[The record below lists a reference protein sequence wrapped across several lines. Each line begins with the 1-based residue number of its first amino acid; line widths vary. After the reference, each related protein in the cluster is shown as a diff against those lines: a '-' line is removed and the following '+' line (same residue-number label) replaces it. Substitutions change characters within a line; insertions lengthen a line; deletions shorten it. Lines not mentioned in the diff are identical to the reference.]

1 MIGRILCPVD
11 FSSFSERALRFGGA
25 FAAWFGA
32 ELTVIWVQSG
42 GWRGHGAR
50 HALEDGGQTLQ
61 SFTASVLGSR
71 SVHLLTARGPVVPEI
86 FKAAATV
93 DLIVMGTHG
102 ATGLERLL
110 VGSVAEK
117 VLRKAPCPVITVP
130 RLAPPASGADL
141 ALETILCAVDFSPS
155 STRAFKYALSLAKKA
170 HGRLLLLH
178 ALEWFAEEDD
188 EAAPGANGAAFPTSE
203 QDALAQLEE
212 LVPSDARSQC
222 DPGALV
228 GYGNPAL
235 EVLRVAAERRA
246 DLIVLGVQG
255 RGTLDLTL
263 FGSTAQQV
271 VRDAMCPVLTVKPE
285 PS

>member
-1 MIGRILCPVD
+1 MIRSVLCPVD
-11 FSSFSERALRFGGA
+11 FSPFSERALRFGGA
-25 FAAWFGA
+25 FAAWLGA
-32 ELTVIWVQSG
+32 ELTALWVQAGS
-42 GWRGHGAR
+42 WRGHGAR
-50 HALEDGGQTLQ
+50 AEDGEHKLQ
-61 SFTASVLGSR
+61 LFTASVLGSR
-71 SVHLLTARGPVVPEI
+71 SVHLRTAEGPVVVEI
-86 FKAAATV
+86 LRAAATV

-130 RLAPPASGADL
+130 RVAPPASGADL
-141 ALETILCAVDFSPS
+141 ALNTILCAVDFSPS
-155 STRAFKYALSLAKKA
+155 STQAFKFALSFAEKA

-188 EAAPGANGAAFPTSE
+188 EAAPNADRAAFPTSE

-212 LVPSDARSQC
+212 LVPTDARSQC
-222 DPGALV
+222 DPEALI

-235 EVLRVAAERRA
+235 EVLRVAAEQRA

-255 RGTLDLTL
+255 RGALDLTL

-271 VRDAMCPVLTVKPE
+271 VRDAMCPVLTVKSE
-285 PS
+285 RS

>member
-1 MIGRILCPVD
+1 MIRSVLCPVD
-11 FSSFSERALRFGGA
+11 FSPFSERALRFGSA
-25 FAAWFGA
+25 FAAWLGA
-32 ELTVIWVQSG
+32 DLTALWVQSG
-42 GWRGHGAR
+42 SWRGHRAR
-50 HALEDGGQTLQ
+50 DTPEDGEHRLQ
-61 SFTASVLGSR
+61 LFTASVLGSR
-71 SVHLLTARGPVVPEI
+71 SVHLHTAGGPVVPEI
-86 FKAAATV
+86 LRAAATV

-130 RLAPPASGADL
+130 RVARPASGADL
-141 ALETILCAVDFSPS
+141 ALNTILCAVDFSPS
-155 STRAFKYALSLAKKA
+155 STQAFNYALSFAEKT

-178 ALEWFAEEDD
+178 ALEWFAEDDD
-188 EAAPGANGAAFPTSE
+188 EAAPNADRAAFPTSE

-212 LVPSDARSQC
+212 LVPPDARSQR
-222 DPGALV
+222 DPEALI

-235 EVLRVAAERRA
+235 EVLRVAAEQRA

-255 RGTLDLTL
+255 RGALDLTL

-271 VRDAMCPVLTVKPE
+271 VRDAMCPVLTVKSE

>member
-11 FSSFSERALRFGGA
+11 FSPFSERALQFGGA

-42 GWRGHGAR
+42 GWRGHGAG
-50 HALEDGGQTLQ
+50 HTLDDGGQTLQ

-71 SVHLLTARGPVVPEI
+71 SVHVLTTRGPVVPEI
-86 FKAAATV
+86 VRAAATV

-130 RLAPPASGADL
+130 RLAPPASRADL

-155 STRAFKYALSLAKKA
+155 STQALKYALSLAETA

-188 EAAPGANGAAFPTSE
+188 EAAPSANGAAFPTSE

-222 DPGALV
+222 DAEALV

-235 EVLRVAAERRA
+235 EVLRVAAEQRA

-255 RGTLDLTL
+255 RGALDLTL

-271 VRDAMCPVLTVKPE
+271 VRDATCPVLTVKPE
-285 PS
+285 PG